1 MPQAAQ
7 TAEPGMSTDQV
18 IVSVSGVR
26 GVVGRGLTPDV
37 AGRFA
42 AALGTYVDGGPVVLS
57 RDSRPSGD
65 MLASAAAAG
74 LLAAGC
80 RVIDCGIAPTPTC
93 GVAVRINGAAGGLQ
107 VTASHNPA
115 PWNGLKL
122 FGPDGAVLPAAEGEK
137 VRALYEGDR
146 FRAAAWDQVG
156 VRQSVANPFLP
167 HRDTVMY
174 LLDV

>member
-1 MPQAAQ
+1 M
-7 TAEPGMSTDQV
+7 TNDQL

-26 GVVGRGLTPDV
+26 GIVGGGLTPGV

-42 AALGTYVDGGPVVLS
+42 AALATYLDGGPVVLS

-65 MLASAAAAG
+65 MLGSAAAAA
-74 LLAAGC
+74 LLACGC

-93 GVAVRINGAAGGLQ
+93 GVAVRAHAAAGGLQ

-115 PWNGLKL
+115 PWNGLKM

-137 VRALYEGDR
+137 VRAL
-146 FRAAAWDQVG
+146 
-156 VRQSVANPFLP
+156 
-167 HRDTVMY
+167 
-174 LLDV
+174 

>member
-1 MPQAAQ
+1 M
-7 TAEPGMSTDQV
+7 TTDQV

-26 GVVGRGLTPDV
+26 GVVGRGLTREV

-42 AALGTYVDGGPVVLS
+42 AALGTYLDGGPVVLS

-80 RVIDCGIAPTPTC
+80 RVVDCGIAPTPTC
-93 GVAVRINGAAGGLQ
+93 GLAVRINEAAGGLQ

-122 FGPDGAVLPAAEGEK
+122 FGRDGAVLPAAEGEK
-137 VRALYEGDR
+137 VRSLYDAGR
-146 FRAAAWDQVG
+146 FRAATWDRIGARQVL
-156 VRQSVANPFLP
+156 ANPFRP
-167 HRDTVMY
+167 
-174 LLDV
+174 